1 MRTTELDDAMALSL
15 STPPSVPAY
24 LDSSMAAP
32 VPEPMPE
39 SMPDYP
45 RSDIP
50 VAPVL
55 SSASFGAE
63 SGKHIPSIL
72 DAAEARYVTSGRV
85 AIAMALQQ
93 MGIGPGDSVLVP
105 TYHCA
110 SMIEPVIWA
119 GAKPVYYKIRPDTSV
134 DLDDIAAKM
143 EPNTKL
149 ILATNYFGFP
159 QPLAK
164 IRAFCDANN
173 LFFLE
178 DCAHCFFGEHEGKPV
193 GSYGDY
199 AIASSMKFFPV
210 YDGGFLVSSR
220 HSLAGVNPESAGRGF
235 EAKVA
240 FNTLE
245 HAFEFKRLPLVK
257 ALLALPM
264 ALKDVVWRKLKQRDP
279 AGTQSIAPGSS
290 DGGFNFDPAWI
301 GKRASIFSRF
311 VMKMTSRSRIVALR
325 QKHYARL
332 HRELGSLPGCRP
344 LFGALAEHGAPWVFP
359 LYVSNPGPVFDA
371 LKREGVPIVRFA
383 QYLLPGVDARIC
395 PVSAELSEHVLQF
408 PVHQEL
414 RESELDWIIARVKHA
429 LATDHAKAS

>member
-1 MRTTELDDAMALSL
+1 MRTTDLDDAMAVGL
-15 STPPSVPAY
+15 STPPPLLAPAE
-24 LDSSMAAP
+24 
-32 VPEPMPE
+32 PEL
-39 SMPDYP
+39 MPDYP
-45 RSDIP
+45 RSHIP

-55 SSASFGAE
+55 SSASFGTE

-72 DAAEARYVTSGRV
+72 DAAEIRYVTSGRV

-93 MGIGPGDSVLVP
+93 MKIGPGDSVLVP

-119 GAKPVYYKIRPDTSV
+119 GAKPVYYKIKPDTSV
-134 DLDDIAAKM
+134 DMDDIAAKVDAS
-143 EPNTKL
+143 TKL

-159 QPLAK
+159 QPLAE
-164 IRAFCDANN
+164 IRAFCDARN

-178 DCAHCFFGEHEGKPV
+178 DCAHCLFGEYQGKPV

-210 YDGGFLVSSR
+210 YDGGFLVSAR
-220 HSLAGVNPESAGRGF
+220 HSLAGVTPESAGRGF

-245 HAFEFKRLPLVK
+245 HAFQFKRLPLIK
-257 ALLALPM
+257 ALLLLPM
-264 ALKDVVWRKLKQRDP
+264 ALKDFAWRKLKERNPEGMQ
-279 AGTQSIAPGSS
+279 TSAPGSS

-301 GKRASIFSRF
+301 GKRASMFSRF

-325 QKHYARL
+325 QRHYARL

-344 LFGALAEHGAPWVFP
+344 LFGPLTEHGCPWVFP
-359 LYVSNPGPVFDA
+359 LVVDNAQVIFDV

-395 PVSAELSEHVLQF
+395 PVSAELSQHVLQF
-408 PVHQEL
+408 PCHQEL
-414 RESELDWIIARVKHA
+414 REGELDWIIARVTHA
-429 LATDHAKAS
+429 LVADNARTS